1 LFIVAAGWRA
11 LKFSDFVDVRAICE
25 TGSLRKAA
33 EALGI
38 TQPTLSMRIAHLE
51 DQLGTPLFDRA
62 HGRSMPTDLA
72 LFIARRAAAMA
83 DEADQ
88 LSREVTRL
96 STGKDGR
103 VRIGLGPAITRVL
116 VGPLAAAIKAH
127 GPTISLELVSGPVN
141 QLAESLFCCNL
152 DVLVCEAPDAKPAAL
167 NMEPMLESAMVA
179 VARPEH
185 PLCGAP
191 PTDLAGLLQYPIAT
205 SYVPETLL
213 DYLRDAFGIDL
224 DALADRVICSE
235 YDMLV
240 RAVAASP
247 LLLAV
252 GPRFTFAPELDAGTL
267 TVIGTAMPFRN
278 NLYLHTNRDAYPLP
292 AVNKAQE
299 IIRQLLGE
307 MRDQQG

>member
-38 TQPTLSMRIAHLE
+38 TQPTLSIRIAHLE
-51 DQLGTPLFDRA
+51 DQLGAPLFDRA
-62 HGRSMPTDLA
+62 HGRSKPTDLA

-96 STGKDGR
+96 SAGKDGR

-116 VGPLAAAIKAH
+116 VGPLAASIKAH
-127 GPTISLELVSGPVN
+127 GPKISLELVSGPVH
-141 QLAESLFCCNL
+141 QLADALFRRDL
-152 DVLVCEAPDAKPAAL
+152 DVLVCEAPDVKPAAL
-167 NMEPMLESAMVA
+167 TMEPLLESAMVA

-185 PLCGAP
+185 PMCRAP
-191 PTDLAGLLQYPIAT
+191 PADLPGLLQYPIAT
-205 SYVPETLL
+205 SYVGKKLL

-224 DALADRVICSE
+224 DAQAERVICSDN
-235 YDMLV
+235 DMLIRV
-240 RAVAASP
+240 VAASP
-247 LLLAV
+247 MLFTV
-252 GPRFTFAPELDAGTL
+252 GPRFSFAPELDAGTL
-267 TVIGTAMPFRN
+267 TVIGTALPFRHN
-278 NLYLHTNRDAYPLP
+278 VYLHTNRDAYPLP
-292 AVNKAQE
+292 AVNTAQE
-299 IIRQLLGE
+299 IIRQLVGE